1 MGIMRWVAALLCHQ
15 GCCEKVCGRCESSV
29 EGVQAL
35 PSLGGTAELLQM
47 AAVTS
52 LHQGHTVG
60 SEHGSVLS
68 ALHREG
74 SANPRRSTSLEQLV
88 LVLLPGRDNLVSW
101 GKEEA
106 LG

>member
-1 MGIMRWVAALLCHQ
+1 M
-15 GCCEKVCGRCESSV
+15 

-35 PSLGGTAELLQM
+35 LSPGATAELLQM

-52 LHQGHTVG
+52 LHGGHAVG
-60 SEHGSVLS
+60 WEHRSV
-68 ALHREG
+68 LHRER
-74 SANPRRSTSLEQLV
+74 STNPRRNTSLEQL
-88 LVLLPGRDNLVSW
+88 LLLLSPGRDILVSW